1 VRKMRNTAR
10 CEDALSQTHLEHLLL
25 ETKTMRKLNE
35 FSRPAIS
42 QHNCC
47 HLDRSSY
54 NSLMKQVVEFKIILH
69 QLKRILEQSSEQ
81 NGNRETQLYEERI
94 ADLEKEINTKNQ
106 RIKRLEEIL
115 SSKRGR
121 QTMRQCLSVRSGRG
135 QSSPARSPCPSSD
148 VMKPCNHVWG
158 PCANDHTNHHARRGR
173 GTSRHQFRSL
183 SATSR
188 L

>member
-1 VRKMRNTAR
+1 MT
-10 CEDALSQTHLEHLLL
+10 
-25 ETKTMRKLNE
+25 
-35 FSRPAIS
+35 
-42 QHNCC
+42 
-47 HLDRSSY
+47 
-54 NSLMKQVVEFKIILH
+54 QVVDFKIILH
-69 QLKRILEQSSEQ
+69 QLKRILEQSTEQ

-94 ADLEKEINTKNQ
+94 AELEEEINTKNQ

-121 QTMRQCLSVRSGRG
+121 QTMRQCLSVGRG
-135 QSSPARSPCPSSD
+135 GRGHSSPARSPCARSE
-148 VMKPCNHVWG
+148 VLKPCNHVWG

-173 GTSRHQFRSL
+173 GASSHQFRSL